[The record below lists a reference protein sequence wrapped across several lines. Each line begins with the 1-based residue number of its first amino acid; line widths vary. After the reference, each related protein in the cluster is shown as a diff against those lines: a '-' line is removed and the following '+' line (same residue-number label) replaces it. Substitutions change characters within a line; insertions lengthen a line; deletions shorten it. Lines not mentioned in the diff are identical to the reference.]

1 MTAPG
6 DARRG
11 APLRVPGDKSLT
23 QRALILAG
31 LADGES
37 RLRGVLPGADPRST
51 AGAVAALGAEV
62 PTLPPDGGEIRV
74 VGRGLAGW
82 RSPASDLDLGN
93 SGTGSRLL
101 LGALAGCDLTAVVTG
116 DASLRSRPMARVTD
130 PLGRMGARFEY
141 IEAADRLPLRVI
153 GGELRPVDLELA
165 VASAQVK
172 SALLLAGL
180 TGGVSVGLTEP
191 GRSRDH
197 TERMLS
203 ALGARLSREER
214 GDGSVRVELTGIP
227 ARVPPLDVRIPG
239 DPSSATFLVLAALL
253 GVTPEVEIVDVGLNP
268 TRTGGFELLARMGA
282 SLRTEVEREEG
293 GEPTGRISAAYGSLR
308 AIEVDRT
315 DVVRAIDELPAVAVA
330 AVRAEG
336 VTRIRGA
343 TELRHKETDRI
354 RAMVQNLRAV
364 GVTCEEHPDGL
375 DVAGTDAPLSG
386 RIDAM
391 HDHRIAMVFGVLG
404 AAPGNEIEVDGRECV
419 DVSYP
424 DFWETLDAL
433 RRSAGR

>member
-1 MTAPG
+1 MSGAE

-31 LADGES
+31 LAEGES

-51 AGAVAALGAEV
+51 AGAVAALGADV
-62 PTLPPDGGEIRV
+62 PELPADGGEIRV
-74 VGRGLAGW
+74 VGRGLQGW
-82 RSPASDLDLGN
+82 RSPEADLDLGN

-101 LGALAGCDLTAVVTG
+101 LGALAGCDLSAVVTG

-130 PLGRMGARFEY
+130 PLATMGARFEY
-141 IEAADRLPLRVI
+141 LEREDRLPLRVR
-153 GGELRPVDLELA
+153 GGALRPVDLELR

-180 TGGVSVGLTEP
+180 TGGVPVRLTEP

-197 TERMLS
+197 TERLLA
-203 ALGARLSREER
+203 ALGSTLVREER
-214 GDGSVRVELTGIP
+214 ADGSVRVELTGIP
-227 ARVPPLDVRIPG
+227 ERVPALDLRIPG

-253 GVTPEVEIVDVGLNP
+253 GVTPGVEIVDVGLNP

-282 SLRTEVEREEG
+282 SLRIEVEREEG
-293 GEPTGRISAAYGSLR
+293 GEPTGRIAATEGSLR
-308 AIEVDRT
+308 AIEVERA
-315 DVVRAIDELPAVAVA
+315 DVVRAIDELPAIAVA

-336 VTRIRGA
+336 TTRIRGA

-354 RAMVQNLRAV
+354 SAMVENLRAV

-375 DVAGTDAPLSG
+375 DVVGTDAPLSG

-404 AAPGNEIEVDGRECV
+404 AAPGNDIEVVGRECV

-424 DFWETLDAL
+424 DFWETLGAL
-433 RRSAGR
+433 GRGGR